1 MKNSPYSSN
10 KIGSVNYRYTVF
22 ACVIMLILSLIL
34 ATANRLFYMLFAVVF
49 LLICCLLYSYKRMLG
64 FLFLGILIF
73 IYCLR
78 GINALNTIEKTE
90 DIAGRRETIS
100 AVAIENGTVHGDNYG
115 SCTVKITFSE
125 NGIIEKNTNL
135 ILYGSGAGD
144 LNIGDSVHTVITV
157 KSLRET
163 KSKTSFYADNVFVG
177 GYKEENIV
185 SAERVGGIYGFAGR
199 INEYVTKTLVY
210 NTENNGI
217 LQALITGNMSY
228 LDASFYEKVK
238 VSGVSHVLVV
248 SGMHLTI
255 LCSSIWGILNALSLK
270 EWLKDLILLLFVF
283 LLICICGFGI
293 SIMRAA
299 TVYVFMVIYRRLARH
314 GDSMLFLSNAVIT
327 VLLIQPLAFHSLAFK
342 LSFAST
348 FGILQFTQGIK
359 RLIVGKKEIGFITDV
374 ISDAASVSIA
384 AYVATLPIVIA
395 ELGTASLYAILANIL
410 IAYPV
415 NWMLILTVVGLLIA
429 PVGLLGYTEKAV
441 FYICDILCNYFIN
454 VVELIAKLPLAVI
467 GFRNGKL
474 LAFIIIIAALAVYLC
489 KSNILKDIFK
499 RGDSNGYRK
508 RSTFKK

>member
-1 MKNSPYSSN
+1 M
-10 KIGSVNYRYTVF
+10 
-22 ACVIMLILSLIL
+22 M
-34 ATANRLFYMLFAVVF
+34 
-49 LLICCLLYSYKRMLG
+49 G

-73 IYCLR
+73 VYCLR
-78 GINALNTIEKTE
+78 GINVLSTIERNE

-100 AVAIENGTVHGDNYG
+100 AVAIENGTAQGENYG
-115 SCTVKITFSE
+115 SCTVKVTFSE
-125 NGIIEKNTNL
+125 NGILEKNTKL

-144 LNIGDSVHTVITV
+144 LDIGDSVHTVITV
-157 KSLRET
+157 ESLSERIY
-163 KSKTSFYADNVFVG
+163 KTSYYADNIFVG
-177 GYKEENIV
+177 GYAEENII
-185 SAERVGGIYGFAGR
+185 SAKRVGGIYGFAGR
-199 INEYVTKTLVY
+199 INQYVTKTLVY
-210 NTENNGI
+210 NTQNNGI
-217 LQALITGNMSY
+217 LQALINGNMSY

-255 LCSSIWGILNALSLK
+255 LCSSIFAILNALSIK

-314 GDSMLFLSNAVIT
+314 GDGMLFLSNAVIT
-327 VLLIQPLAFHSLAFK
+327 ILLIQPFAVHSLAFK

-348 FGILQFTQGIK
+348 FGILQFTKGIK
-359 RLIVGKKEIGFITDV
+359 RHIVGKKKTGFITDV
-374 ISDAASVSIA
+374 ISDAASVSMA
-384 AYVATLPIVIA
+384 AYVTTLPMVIA
-395 ELGTASLYAILANIL
+395 ELGYVSLYAILANIL
-410 IAYPV
+410 ISYPV

-429 PVGLLGYTEKAV
+429 PVGILGFAEKAV

-467 GFRNGKL
+467 SFRNEKFL
-474 LAFIIIIAALAVYLC
+474 SIIIIIAALLVYIC
-489 KSNILKDIFK
+489 KSDVLKDIFK
-499 RGDSNGYRK
+499 RGDRGGYRK